1 MVCSRFTLQP
11 LRPSPVYTD
20 GTELTLFSNLCLEAQ
35 RSRLV
40 ILTCTPKQLGSF
52 SGWSY
57 TTTMNLNTSALLL
70 HTTTNNASQ
79 HQFKGLLHSQLL
91 HLISLAASIGAPL
104 KLDYLRVQSQDLVVQ
119 VVHFC
124 HLRGKAGM
132 CCGGDF
138 QVFFF
143 VFFKNNLPE
152 QRQQL
157 FPRSPARLSTSF
169 QRLPTNTDM
178 SLMPTHTT
186 SAAVKIKQR
195 KTGK

>member
-1 MVCSRFTLQP
+1 MNPNTL
-11 LRPSPVYTD
+11 
-20 GTELTLFSNLCLEAQ
+20 
-35 RSRLV
+35 
-40 ILTCTPKQLGSF
+40 
-52 SGWSY
+52 
-57 TTTMNLNTSALLL
+57 ALLL
-70 HTTTNNASQ
+70 HTTTTNVSH

-104 KLDYLRVQSQDLVVQ
+104 KLHYLRVQSQDLVVQ

-124 HLRGKAGM
+124 HLQGKAGT

-138 QVFFF
+138 QGFFYF
-143 VFFKNNLPE
+143 LNNLPE
-152 QRQQL
+152 QRQLL
-157 FPRSPARLSTSF
+157 FPHSPARLSTSF

-178 SLMPTHTT
+178 SIMLTHTT